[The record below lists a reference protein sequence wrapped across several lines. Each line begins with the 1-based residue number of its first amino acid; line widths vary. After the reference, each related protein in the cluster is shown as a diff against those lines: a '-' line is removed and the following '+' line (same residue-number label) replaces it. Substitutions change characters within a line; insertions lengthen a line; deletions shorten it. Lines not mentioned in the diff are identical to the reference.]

1 MKTLILDAAL
11 GTQLAVNGEELPDWK
26 KSLWSAHALIYKPEA
41 ILKIHLDNIEAGAD
55 VITTSN
61 YYATPII
68 LAKDSTKHNYK
79 ELVKRALDLVQ
90 EAIKISGKN
99 CQIAGS
105 FPPINV
111 SFRPDLT
118 GTKTELEDF
127 YGSLGEIYKD
137 NVDIIMCESMSSIFE
152 GRNASRVAKEFSERV
167 WLSWTNRGHQPE
179 QLPSTEDLS
188 NAVDFSIEADVEC
201 TLINCSH
208 ADMASNSIKE
218 LKRASRFGIF
228 ANSSTFKEVD
238 LSVATKDVDAI
249 HHLNSE
255 EISAKEY
262 AMIALSWAK
271 EGAFVVGGCCG
282 TTVEHTREIKLLMDS
297 L

>member
-1 MKTLILDAAL
+1 MNTLILDAAL

-26 KSLWSAHALIYKPEA
+26 KSLWSAHALIYNPEA

-68 LAKDSTKHNYK
+68 LAKDSTKHDYK
-79 ELVKRALDLVQ
+79 ELVKRALDLAQ

-99 CQIAGS
+99 CLIAGS

-118 GTKTELEDF
+118 GTKDELEDF

-167 WLSWTNRGHQPE
+167 WLSWTNRGHQPD
-179 QLPSTEDLS
+179 QLPSTEALS
-188 NAVDFSIEADVEC
+188 KAVDFSIEADVEC

-228 ANSSTFKEVD
+228 ANSYRFKEVD
-238 LSVATKDVDAI
+238 L
-249 HHLNSE
+249 
-255 EISAKEY
+255 
-262 AMIALSWAK
+262 
-271 EGAFVVGGCCG
+271 
-282 TTVEHTREIKLLMDS
+282 
-297 L
+297 